1 MITTILITIWIT
13 CGVIYIAKESA
24 NHYARDFLPLSFI
37 FGIWLILQDIIDE
50 WREWNNIRSE
60 KK

>member
-13 CGVIYIAKESA
+13 CGVIYTAKESA
-24 NHYARDFLPLSFI
+24 NHYARDFLLLDFI
-37 FGIWLILQDIIDE
+37 FGIWFILQDIIYK
-50 WREWNNIRSE
+50 WKEWNKIRSE